1 MSNTSELSKNAKKM
15 QSTRPKPTD
24 LKSEDLQLVAER
36 LALIQGHISHMP
48 TICISG
54 ATVMSGFLLVALK
67 VNGHEFSIENGI
79 WMLDKKDVTIY

>member
-1 MSNTSELSKNAKKM
+1 M

-54 ATVMSGFLLVALK
+54 ATVMNGFLLVAS
-67 VNGHEFSIENGI
+67 HRIRRIEYHFFTLTNSTHAPLIFG
-79 WMLDKKDVTIY
+79 LVA